1 VRRSRLNRTRAQS
14 TVEFALMLPCFLA
27 LIIGIFDVGI
37 TYQRKVTL
45 SQATRDGARKAA
57 IARTFGSAAVVTR
70 GEAAVRD
77 TAGHLD
83 QSKLTVA
90 ITSND
95 NPDAPDGTTWEQG
108 DEVVVRTTYPWSIS
122 IFGASVMSG
131 TLIESTTL
139 RME

>member
-1 VRRSRLNRTRAQS
+1 MIRRRAYRSRGQS
-14 TVEFALMLPCFLA
+14 TVEFALMLPCIMIL
-27 LIIGIFDVGI
+27 LIGIFDVAV

-45 SQATRDGARKAA
+45 SQATRDGARKAT
-57 IARTFGSAAVVTR
+57 IARSFGSAAAISR
-70 GEAAVRD
+70 GEAEVRD

-83 QSKLTVA
+83 QSLLTVS
-90 ITSND
+90 ITSTD
-95 NPDAPDGTTWEQG
+95 NPDSPDGSQWEQG

-131 TLIESTTL
+131 TLEESTTL